1 MCKLGWQ
8 LWTKVFLRFFGL
20 VTFDLRVTRGNSSQ
34 FINNLPFTIS
44 PLRNFTPCT
53 SFCLFVTIFPIIPV
67 EKVFLTFVANRENKI
82 HSNSWKRKDTGREI
96 FLQSHY
102 VYTCAKF
109 DATIFFL
116 FFTNFLFKI
125 FLLPSA

>member
-1 MCKLGWQ
+1 MAVKYIPLLKFYSVYQ
-8 LWTKVFLRFFGL
+8 FL
-20 VTFDLRVTRGNSSQ
+20 
-34 FINNLPFTIS
+34 PK
-44 PLRNFTPCT
+44 
-53 SFCLFVTIFPIIPV
+53 FVTIFPIIPI

-102 VYTCAKF
+102 VYICAKF